1 MLSFNELN
9 EKLKMVDTSFAQII
23 RKIPVREKSEPSR
36 YWLHSELL
44 ERHKIVSKIN
54 IHASM
59 NVLEIG
65 CGPHAITTIVLA
77 HSIRPNGR
85 VVAVDRARWTF
96 VEELLTM
103 TSLKQ
108 LVLPIK
114 SDATNLP
121 IPYKSFDLS
130 VIIHGIRSMG
140 DDKTLRTILQE
151 MLRVSS
157 RIVIAESLPI
167 TKTKGQEAHLEMYNL
182 REEIFEAVFGSKDDR
197 HYRTLSRLV
206 EIVELAGG
214 GNIKSEIIDVN
225 MPHFLATLP
234 REYLEKIPENTQK
247 IELAERWDSAYQKI
261 MRHGEEH
268 PPVGIVQATT

>member
-1 MLSFNELN
+1 MSFDELN
-9 EKLKMVDTSFAQII
+9 ERLKMVDASFAQII
-23 RKIPVREKSEPSR
+23 RKIPVREKTEPSR

-44 ERHKIVSKIN
+44 ERYKIVSKIN

-77 HSIRPNGR
+77 HFIRPNGR
-85 VVAVDRARWTF
+85 VIAVDRGRWKF
-96 VEELLTM
+96 VEELLT
-103 TSLKQ
+103 TTNLKQ
-108 LVLPIK
+108 FVVPLKL
-114 SDATNLP
+114 DANNIP

-157 RIVIAESLPI
+157 RIALAESLPI
-167 TKTKGQEAHLEMYNL
+167 AKTKAQEAHLEMYNL
-182 REEIFEAVFGSKDDR
+182 REEIFEAVYRRKDDR
-197 HYRTLSRLV
+197 HYRTLSHLV

-214 GNIKSEIIDVN
+214 ENIKSEIIDVD

-234 REYLEKIPENTQK
+234 REYLEKIPERTIK
-247 IELAERWDSAYQKI
+247 IELAEKWDSAYQKI
-261 MRHGEEH
+261 MKHGEEH
-268 PPVGIVQATT
+268 PPVGIVQAAT

>member
-1 MLSFNELN
+1 
-9 EKLKMVDTSFAQII
+9 MVDTSFVQII
-23 RKIPVREKSEPSR
+23 RKIPVREKPEPSR

-44 ERHKIVSKIN
+44 ERYKIASKIN
-54 IHASM
+54 IQASM

-65 CGPHAITTIVLA
+65 CGAHAITTIVLA

-85 VVAVDRARWTF
+85 VIAVDRARWTF
-96 VEELLTM
+96 VEELLTL

-108 LVLPIK
+108 FVVPITL
-114 SDATNLP
+114 DATNIP

-157 RIVIAESLPI
+157 RIAIAESLPI
-167 TKTKGQEAHLEMYNL
+167 AKTKAQEAHLEMYNL
-182 REEIFEAVFGSKDDR
+182 REEIFEAVARRKDDR
-197 HYRTLSRLV
+197 HYCTLSHLV
-206 EIVELAGG
+206 EIIELAGG
-214 GNIKSEIIDVN
+214 ENIKSEVIDID
-225 MPHFLATLP
+225 MPHCLATLP
-234 REYLEKIPENTQK
+234 REYLEKIPEKTKK
-247 IELAERWDSAYQKI
+247 IELTERWDVAYQKI
-261 MRHGEEH
+261 MKHGEEH